1 MQFLGQLRS
10 ARPASEESD
19 LLLLFMCQNDPG
31 LCEDWDANAGG
42 NAVVAVLA
50 DDLQPAEAPSEGA
63 VLRDTCYGAA
73 VLPFAAD
80 DYEAARTGWAEAN
93 GRSTREVLGQIGGE
107 SAWVQQDETPNCDL
121 CGQPMTLAAQLE
133 QGPDAKTE
141 MNFGGG
147 GCAYVFRCRCDAGSA
162 KMLWQC

>member
-10 ARPASEESD
+10 VPPGSERDD

-31 LCEDWDANAGG
+31 LCEEWDADAGG
-42 NAVVAVLA
+42 NAAVAVSA
-50 DDLQPAEAPSEGA
+50 DDLRHAQPPSEGV

-73 VLPFAAD
+73 VLPFAAA
-80 DYEAARTGWAEAN
+80 DYDAARDAWAAAN
-93 GRSTREVLGQIGGE
+93 GRSPREVLGQAGGE
-107 SAWVQQDETPNCDL
+107 PAWVQNDETPSCEL
-121 CGQPMTLAAQLE
+121 CGEPMTLVAQLE
-133 QGPDAKTE
+133 QGPAAGTE

-147 GCAYVFRCRCDAGSA
+147 GCAYVFRCRRDALSA